1 MPFLLPAAA
10 TAVAAAAPAAAAT
23 TAAATAG
30 ATLTSI
36 ATNIAMNVA
45 ISAVMSALQPQVG
58 AAGRT
63 AEWTLSP
70 DGPIPFAAGRI
81 GVAGSVVHRATFGPD
96 LMYLGVPA
104 VLSGAGPIDGYESF
118 KADDEWVNFD
128 GNGKATS
135 SQYAGELWYRRTMG
149 YQPDVAVASPPGLK
163 SNATL
168 PGWGAQH
175 KLSGKAAYMVVMGEN
190 SKGTAFPT
198 GEIKPLITL
207 RGLKGWDPRLDS
219 TWPGGNGP
227 CRLDNPATWVYLR
240 RPGLWGLKWSLGLWE
255 GPTLKGAPAH
265 GSATDHQVGGIGA
278 KLSGIDVAAFVNL
291 ENICDAN
298 DWTVSAYPTTDDDK
312 FAVLESFLQAGGATF
327 AMRAGK
333 ISCIQ
338 RAAPRASIVTI
349 SAADT
354 AGPLEIDTAA
364 SRIDRINTIRPRIMS
379 EAHRWQMTAITEVSA
394 QAYRDQDGGVRP
406 RGIDYTYV
414 DKATQGAQLAALQI
428 ANTREGIAGII
439 PLKPH
444 LQKIKPGDA
453 FTITEPG
460 FVLNGL
466 KCLCLS
472 TEFDP
477 ATKIVAV
484 SFVSET
490 DAKYAFAL
498 GQSQEPP
505 APAELEPVDPRY
517 VSPPGE
523 TEWEI
528 VARPPAE
535 GGAQVPGFDLVGE
548 VDNATATALLV
559 EWGPTAEGP
568 WTQAYMGPPTAE
580 RIPITGVQPNAV
592 YYVSTMNIRG
602 QNYSQRRVFG
612 PFTAP
617 PLVSN
622 DTVNVGDMPAGD
634 VAEAASQVPTLA
646 LTLAGAQLAI
656 ATHEATLN
664 TAVTG
669 VVARIAALVPAIFDP
684 TTGLQ
689 TRMGTVESTVAV
701 NNSIAVSRIAALEA
715 SDRKGGATLPYSLS
729 DGGLNW
735 IESYGGDPDV
745 ITSVGSSGGRT
756 YPSVAGV
763 GKVMQIT
770 LPDGGGSYTSTR
782 GAMKI
787 QAGHKYRVT
796 VRARR
801 VGGSASSALYPYAMG
816 LTESWAL
823 FFAPYAYRQLV
834 VDGQWYEQELT
845 INGDDALAAG
855 AVWLR
860 GCAHVSAIGGATTFQ
875 VDYCK
880 TEDVTDVASLSAR
893 AFTAEAALI
902 DLENTKAEST
912 RVALLEA
919 AQTVNANLT
928 RNPSGYETLPG
939 NGLGAAWSTDYT
951 NDWFFYEPTP
961 GNGYRQCGVGSTSG
975 NRNAYSQTPVDANQ
989 ALTFSVDVYCSGGP
1003 GTQAAATISGWN
1015 GSAFTVSKASNYIAG
1030 GVWTR
1035 LSVHITAAE
1044 AAGLQYVYPGV
1055 SANLNSGAVAFRRAK
1070 LEYGPVAT
1078 AFTEERTQLALLSR
1092 AATLETAV
1100 TSLQSGKADVS
1111 RVNLLEA
1118 RAAAG
1123 GNLLVKSQFFGADD
1137 YPPWGGGNAGI
1148 NGYNPRVFVGD
1159 NIRAPAG
1166 EFAYL
1171 MQEVGTGNDS
1181 YAETNS
1187 PLTAVTPGARICFS
1201 LYAGADNAHASM
1213 FVYWADASGALVGN
1227 TAGSGGDTWCYAGQ
1241 GAVNGSAAVESWKRL
1256 YSFATVPAGVAYVML
1271 VYRRYGRLNVGQ
1283 GYSNIWMLRPMVAEV
1298 STTATQPPPWSPSSA
1313 SATVFD
1319 VRQATATLKGRLE
1332 SRALLVA
1339 QAGNQVA
1346 GMQLLAAS
1354 GDVSYSTIDFWASAV
1369 RISNGGSN
1377 PTAPFVVRDNQVRI
1391 QELLVDRVAVGASI
1405 VVGSRRLALAVQPFA
1420 ISVTDGVPAT
1430 FGYNIGQEPTI
1441 VFLRDGA
1448 IQTPGSAE
1456 SYDFTAEAPTGNGF
1470 TPRLKIKTATA
1481 PANVT
1486 HGPGGHSSGG
1496 GIDFYYALNSGR
1508 ANTTVNVRSTGVI
1521 QYQWVN
1527 NRFDSGHIPEYEE
1540 QPGYEWDRYTEGYLV
1555 LQTKIYNGSVWRD
1568 GPPIEVYPPPLNSGT
1583 TGLRTSSYDTGDV
1596 AITVNPGDTHV
1607 GISLAYES
1615 HAGSY
1620 VSDLRLGYQTAGASG
1635 VRSATPNG
1643 ELTTAMV
1650 YPRNAA

>member
-207 RGLKGWDPRLDS
+207 RGLRGWDPRLDS
-219 TWPGGNGP
+219 TWPGGAGP

-327 AMRAGK
+327 ALRAGK

-477 ATKIVAV
+477 STKIVAV

-498 GQSQEPP
+498 GQSQDPP
-505 APAELEPVDPRY
+505 EPAELEPVDPRY

-580 RIPITGVQPNAV
+580 RIPITGVQPKAV

-602 QNYSQRRVFG
+602 QNYSARRVFG

-617 PLVSN
+617 DLVSN
-622 DTVNVGDMPAGD
+622 DTVNVGDMPSGEVAAAAG
-634 VAEAASQVPTLA
+634 QVPGLA
-646 LTLAGAQLAI
+646 LTLSDAQLVLADHQTQLYT
-656 ATHEATLN
+656 ATTGLLDRTASMFASLN
-664 TAVTG
+664 TPTTG
-669 VVARIAALVPAIFDP
+669 VVARLGSLETIEQSHNAASVLRLNAIEATVNTPGTGLSAIVAGQTLAIADLQTGKASASQVQLLEAKVTTRPNLLYNGSGRQGLKGWGSGGAPWFIVGTWTWGEYFTKYLPGASGP
-684 TTGLQ
+684 TTIDAPSQPFSTPAGNQFTLSGRGYVSGLTNGAVHLRVYAYDNESFAGETYVGALTIPTLGSSPTYDMPPFTWTQ
-689 TRMGTVESTVAV
+689 PAGKPFCRVWPTQAGVTSATGLEIAFWRLKVENGATPTIYSEEADLKGLG
-701 NNSIAVSRIAALEA
+701 SRIA
-715 SDRKGGATLPYSLS
+715 
-729 DGGLNW
+729 
-735 IESYGGDPDV
+735 
-745 ITSVGSSGGRT
+745 
-756 YPSVAGV
+756 
-763 GKVMQIT
+763 
-770 LPDGGGSYTSTR
+770 
-782 GAMKI
+782 
-787 QAGHKYRVT
+787 VT
-796 VRARR
+796 ENA
-801 VGGSASSALYPYAMG
+801 
-816 LTESWAL
+816 
-823 FFAPYAYRQLV
+823 V
-834 VDGQWYEQELT
+834 VDLATGKA
-845 INGDDALAAG
+845 DAS
-855 AVWLR
+855 R
-860 GCAHVSAIGGATTFQ
+860 VSL
-875 VDYCK
+875 V
-880 TEDVTDVASLSAR
+880 
-893 AFTAEAALI
+893 EAQIQTKRNLI
-902 DLENTKAEST
+902 
-912 RVALLEA
+912 
-919 AQTVNANLT
+919 
-928 RNPSGYETLPG
+928 RNPSGADGLRFWENTQPSLITAGTDG
-939 NGLGAAWSTDYT
+939 NWGP
-951 NDWFFYEPTP
+951 WFQHRF
-961 GNGYRQCGVGSTSG
+961 
-975 NRNAYSQTPVDANQ
+975 DNQ
-989 ALTFSVDVYCSGGP
+989 ALHYTTLRTLPFQGGYGGQYTFSGEFYISGFANGYADLGVYSYTNAEGTTGETRCGGVDVRATFGSNYGQGKLTPITFTAPP
-1003 GTQAAATISGWN
+1003 GAVSFRIWAQVAAASP
-1015 GSAFTVSKASNYIAG
+1015 G
-1030 GVWTR
+1030 GYSHFGFWK
-1035 LSVHITAAE
+1035 L
-1044 AAGLQYVYPGV
+1044 
-1055 SANLNSGAVAFRRAK
+1055 K
-1070 LEYGPVAT
+1070 LEVGN
-1078 AFTEERTQLALLSR
+1078 
-1092 AATLETAV
+1092 AATLFSDDATGIA
-1100 TSLQSGKADVS
+1100 TLARVS
-1111 RVNLLEA
+1111 IVEA
-1118 RAAAG
+1118 
-1123 GNLLVKSQFFGADD
+1123 
-1137 YPPWGGGNAGI
+1137 
-1148 NGYNPRVFVGD
+1148 
-1159 NIRAPAG
+1159 
-1166 EFAYL
+1166 
-1171 MQEVGTGNDS
+1171 
-1181 YAETNS
+1181 
-1187 PLTAVTPGARICFS
+1187 
-1201 LYAGADNAHASM
+1201 
-1213 FVYWADASGALVGN
+1213 
-1227 TAGSGGDTWCYAGQ
+1227 
-1241 GAVNGSAAVESWKRL
+1241 
-1256 YSFATVPAGVAYVML
+1256 
-1271 VYRRYGRLNVGQ
+1271 
-1283 GYSNIWMLRPMVAEV
+1283 
-1298 STTATQPPPWSPSSA
+1298 A
-1313 SATVFD
+1313 SAD
-1319 VRQATATLKGRLE
+1319 LEGRLE
-1332 SRALLVA
+1332 GRLMLNVM
-1339 QAGNQVA
+1339 AGNQVA
-1346 GMQLLAAS
+1346 GGQLLAVS
-1354 GDVSYSTIDFWASAV
+1354 GPDASYSTIDWWSTSFRV
-1369 RISNGGSN
+1369 SNGGTN
-1377 PTAPFVVRDNQVRI
+1377 PVAPFEVRGDVVRMRSALI
-1391 QELLVDRVAVGASI
+1391 DRLSVTTAI
-1405 VVGSRRLALAVQPFA
+1405 TVGSFAFPVALEAKRQPCADGEVVSYGGPLGQIPELVFRTEGLDPLNAGESYLQYGESHTETGFIARRK
-1420 ISVTDGVPAT
+1420 
-1430 FGYNIGQEPTI
+1430 
-1441 VFLRDGA
+1441 
-1448 IQTPGSAE
+1448 IQTPATPASYNLTGSA
-1456 SYDFTAEAPTGNGF
+1456 
-1470 TPRLKIKTATA
+1470 
-1481 PANVT
+1481 V
-1486 HGPGGHSSGG
+1486 GPGGAGPSRIITRGANPVSVDNTY
-1496 GIDFYYALNSGR
+1496 IVTGR
-1508 ANTTVNVRSTGVI
+1508 GNITFRS
-1521 QYQWVN
+1521 
-1527 NRFDSGHIPEYEE
+1527 FIPEVPSVQEGQSGTIYFEV
-1540 QPGYEWDRYTEGYLV
+1540 QQRVAGVWSIVGYLTAYAQSEYDRGFGSGAVNEPTTGTGEATVTCSANVEAWGLRYTG
-1555 LQTKIYNGSVWRD
+1555 QD
-1568 GPPIEVYPPPLNSGT
+1568 GGN
-1583 TGLRTSSYDTGDV
+1583 
-1596 AITVNPGDTHV
+1596 
-1607 GISLAYES
+1607 
-1615 HAGSY
+1615 AGSMNDI
-1620 VSDLRLGYQTAGASG
+1620 VSVQYTAQGTGSG
-1635 VRSATPNG
+1635 VRTATSGGQRPIC
-1643 ELTTAMV
+1643 EVRLK
-1650 YPRNAA
+1650 NA